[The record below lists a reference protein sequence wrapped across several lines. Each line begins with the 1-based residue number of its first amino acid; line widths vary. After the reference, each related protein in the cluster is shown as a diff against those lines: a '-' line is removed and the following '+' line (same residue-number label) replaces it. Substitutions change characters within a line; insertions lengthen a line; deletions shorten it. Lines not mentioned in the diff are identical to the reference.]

1 MLITVTSDA
10 SFDSYSGE
18 AGYAFLIS
26 CNAGR
31 FSKAGFLKTAKNITE
46 AELMSIANSL
56 HYIVNHKELWGVSKI
71 IFNVDFIAAEDFI
84 FKHGGTNRSRKK
96 YAGKRYRQIVGKI
109 TFYIGEL
116 RKQYKGVQFEFRHVR
131 AHTEYQSQRSKANSF
146 VDKLAVEA
154 RKNK

>member
-1 MLITVTSDA
+1 MLVTVTSDA
-10 SFDSYSGE
+10 SFDSNSNK

-31 FSKAGFLKTAKNITE
+31 YSKAGFLDTAKNITE
-46 AELMSIANSL
+46 AELMAIANSL

-71 IFNVDFIAAEDFI
+71 IFNVDFIAAEAFI
-84 FKHGGTNRSRKK
+84 FKPGGTSKSKK
-96 YAGKRYRQIVGKI
+96 KVTGKRYRQIVGKI
-109 TFYIGEL
+109 TYYIGEL
-116 RKQYKGVQFEFRHVR
+116 RKEYKGVKFEFRHVR
-131 AHTEYQSQRSKANSF
+131 AHTKDESQRSMANRF